1 MTEYYLEELGDIL
14 IKRPSISL
22 QSNLAPVGYL
32 SATDLS
38 PWLQGNQILP
48 MAYQTL
54 AYDDPTAIASFRGD
68 LRGGALLPLRQSL
81 SVESLGM
88 PITPIS
94 RPRFAGAAATPIQ
107 IAQPTF
113 VQVASPAAAA
123 IPTLAATPYP
133 TARVVP
139 SVPTMIAAHQPAI
152 RFAQA
157 APSIVRLPV
166 IRRF

>member
-14 IKRPSISL
+14 VKRPSISL

-54 AYDDPTAIASFRGD
+54 AYDDPTAMAS

-81 SVESLGM
+81 SVESLAM

-94 RPRFAGAAATPIQ
+94 RPRIAAAAATPIQ

-113 VQVASPAAAA
+113 VQVAASPAAA

-139 SVPTMIAAHQPAI
+139 PVPTMIAAHQPAI

-157 APSIVRLPV
+157 APSLVRLPV